1 MLEYIR
7 KSYVP
12 GLIILGPL
20 TWEQQGEKYKMIMLS
35 IIMLAMLML
44 LMLIIMSTLN
54 NVTYF
59 DSFGV
64 EHIQ

>member
-1 MLEYIR
+1 
-7 KSYVP
+7 
-12 GLIILGPL
+12 
-20 TWEQQGEKYKMIMLS
+20 
-35 IIMLAMLML
+35 MLAMLML

-64 EHIQ
+64 DHIQ